1 MKTYHIFA
9 RKAYQEP
16 LTFVTKLS
24 VDDKNDLQ
32 KRVLHETGKT
42 DWIEMIVVPEESID
56 YVVREGK
63 IQ

>member
-9 RKAYQEP
+9 RKQYQEP
-16 LTFVTKLS
+16 LTLITSLTTDEKQ
-24 VDDKNDLQ
+24 DLQ
-32 KRVLHETGKT
+32 KHVLQHTG
-42 DWIEMIVVPEESID
+42 DQEWIEMIAVPEDGIA